1 MKEISFDELDS
12 IIKSY
17 IEKTTK
23 ERPLLIWTPENAITD
38 KIIDAYQYPVAFRIK
53 GHPYCGHDK
62 MIAEGKVARKIIDA
76 ERQEIVIEDGVSSA
90 QFVLYNDDFNGLN
103 RAGKLDYCI
112 DLVKLK
118 NIPVVCVVPTYL
130 VRQMKKKNSFVGDQ
144 FLDDNFEQLYV
155 QR

>member
-1 MKEISFDELDS
+1 MKKISFDELDS

-17 IEKTTK
+17 IEKKTK

-38 KIIDAYQYPVAFRIK
+38 KIIGAYQYPVAFRIM
-53 GHPYCGHDK
+53 GHPFCGHDK
-62 MIAEGKVARKIIDA
+62 IVEGKAVRKITAA
-76 ERQEIVIEDGVSSA
+76 ERQELVIEDGVSSA

-130 VRQMKKKNSFVGDQ
+130 VRQMKKKNTFVGDQ